1 MSHTAMHVLALVAV
15 GLFLTLLVRHSAW
28 KRLARVYPLAEE
40 WPDRSYPGT
49 MVTAD
54 PIPYRV
60 TVGANSRGIT
70 FHGFLQR
77 LTGSAVFVPWTELTF
92 TSRRSQYYGN
102 AVRLT
107 FRAEPTVQLVL
118 PESVWAN
125 VVSRKPAHPRQ
136 AVVGV

>member
-1 MSHTAMHVLALVAV
+1 MSETAMHVLSLVAV

-70 FHGFLQR
+70 FHGLLLR
-77 LTGSAVFVPWTELTF
+77 LTGSAVFVPWPELTF
-92 TSRRSQYYGN
+92 TSRRSPYYGG
-102 AVRLT
+102 AIKLT
-107 FRAEPTVQLVL
+107 FTGAPNIPVVL
-118 PESVWAN
+118 PEAVWAN
-125 VVSRKPAHPRQ
+125 VVSSRPLSPAKR
-136 AVVGV
+136 AVGV